1 MKLKLKTITLLLFL
15 GITFPL
21 LAKDK
26 GRLFIIGGGDRP
38 AYMMEKYIE
47 LAGGKDSRFIV
58 VPMASSEP
66 LESADYMVKELKELG
81 CKNVDFIYCNKENAD
96 TKENLAKFDNVT
108 GVYFCGGDQA
118 LLTAALLGTKV
129 LDKIKDIYKSGG
141 VVGGTSAGAAVM
153 SKVMLTGNEWI
164 NKDTVNL
171 FTFIKRKN
179 VETIEG
185 FGFIQNAIIDQHFIT
200 RKRLNRLIS
209 VVLENPDLPGIGID
223 EATAIIFSP
232 DNTFEVF
239 GENTVLIFDATGAKD
254 ITTDINNNL
263 SAVDL
268 KMHLLKSG
276 DVFDLKSK
284 KKIN

>member
-1 MKLKLKTITLLLFL
+1 MKTQIKIISFCLFL
-15 GITFPL
+15 GILFPS
-21 LAKDK
+21 LAQDK
-26 GRLFIIGGGDRP
+26 GKLFIIGGGDRP

-47 LAGGKDSRFIV
+47 LAGGKESKFIV
-58 VPMASSEP
+58 IPMASSEP
-66 LESADYMVKELKELG
+66 LESADYMVKELKGLG
-81 CKNVDFIYCNKENAD
+81 CKNVDFIYCNKINAD
-96 TKENLAKFDNVT
+96 REENLSKLDGVK

-141 VVGGTSAGAAVM
+141 VIGGTSAGAAVM

-171 FTFIKRKN
+171 FTFIKKKN

-185 FGFIQNAIIDQHFIT
+185 FGFVQNAIIDQHFIT

-209 VVLENPDLPGIGID
+209 VVLENPNLPGIGID
-223 EATAIIFSP
+223 EATAIIFQP

-239 GENTVLIFDATGAKD
+239 GENTVLVFDATEARD
-254 ITTDINNNL
+254 ITTDKNNNL
-263 SAVDL
+263 SAADL

-276 DVFDLKSK
+276 DIFDLKLK
-284 KKIN
+284 KKTN

>member
-1 MKLKLKTITLLLFL
+1 MKLKLKTIALFFL
-15 GITFPL
+15 VGITFPL
-21 LAKDK
+21 LAQNK
-26 GRLFIIGGGDRP
+26 GKLFIIGGGDRP
-38 AYMMEKYIE
+38 VYMMEKYIE

-58 VPMASSEP
+58 IPMASSEP

-96 TKENLAKFDNVT
+96 IKENLAKLDKVT

-129 LDKIKDIYKSGG
+129 LDKIKDVYRNGG

-153 SKVMLTGNEWI
+153 SKIMLTGNEWI
-164 NKDTVNL
+164 NKDTINL

-209 VVLENPDLPGIGID
+209 VVLENPALPGIGID
-223 EATAIIFSP
+223 EATAIIFNP

-239 GENTVLIFDATGAKD
+239 GENTVLIFDATEARD
-254 ITTDINNNL
+254 IMTDKNNNL
-263 SAVDL
+263 SAADL